1 MSENKDQILEA
12 LNEEATTSSTESL
25 DAMWDIDETGIDSA
39 LGLDEG
45 DADPI
50 LNLDNAK
57 EEPTSE
63 VNKVEKEETTEK
75 TEEKT
80 EEKPEEPEFSE
91 ENVEEKEEIKAETK
105 EEEPEKETSE
115 EESDNE
121 FSLFAKMLAEKEI
134 LDIDENFESTEQGL
148 IDAFEK
154 SINTRVGEEINSF
167 QQSLSQEGKEL
178 LAHLMNGGRVSDFTN
193 AYSGTDVLNLDI
205 SGNKEQNQRL
215 MLKEFLR
222 LRGDSAEEAEETIN
236 DYKDL
241 GKLEKQAE
249 KARAKLADYHTN
261 QRKQLAAK
269 QKEAKQMQE
278 TKRVE
283 VINTIQDTI
292 KDSSEIKGFPLS
304 RKHKKDLVSYMTN
317 ANVKITGADGNPSY
331 VTKFQSD
338 EMEASQ
344 DINDFILRAYL
355 RMTGFDLSSAKKKA
369 VSNYSSK
376 LKSALQNKK
385 SMTDTKAKLSNKG
398 GSSSK
403 GNDLSWD
410 I

>member
-1 MSENKDQILEA
+1 MSENKDEILEA
-12 LNEEATTSSTESL
+12 LNEEAVTGSTDSL

-39 LGLDEG
+39 LGLDEK

-50 LNLDNAK
+50 LNLDSAI
-57 EEPTSE
+57 EESKSE
-63 VNKVEKEETTEK
+63 EKEVIEDEIT
-75 TEEKT
+75 
-80 EEKPEEPEFSE
+80 EKPEEKSEETEFNE
-91 ENVEEKEEIKAETK
+91 ENVEEKEEIKVEK
-105 EEEPEKETSE
+105 EEKLPENETSE

-121 FSLFAKMLAEKEI
+121 FAIFAKMLAEKEI
-134 LDIDENFESTEQGL
+134 LDLDEDFDATEQGL

-154 SINTRVGEEINSF
+154 SISGRVNEEINSF
-167 QQSLSQEGKEL
+167 QQTLPQDGKEL

-193 AYSGTDVLNLDI
+193 AYSGTDVLGLDI
-205 SGNKEQNQRL
+205 SGDKEQNQRAVL
-215 MLKEFLR
+215 IEFLK
-222 LRGDSAEEAEETIN
+222 LRGDSSEEIQETLN

-241 GKLEKQAE
+241 GKLGKQAE
-249 KARAKLADYHTN
+249 KAKNRLAEYHTN
-261 QRKQLAAK
+261 QRKHLAAK
-269 QKEAKQMQE
+269 QEESKKLQEQKRVDVINSIQE
-278 TKRVE
+278 T
-283 VINTIQDTI
+283 IT
-292 KDSSEIKGFPLS
+292 DSQEIKGFPLS

-317 ANVKITGADGNPSY
+317 ANVKITGADGQPNY
-331 VTKFQSD
+331 VTKFQAD

-355 RMTGFDLSSAKKKA
+355 RMTSFDLSGTKKKA

-398 GSSSK
+398 GGSK
-403 GNDLSWD
+403 NNDLSWD